1 MKLKN
6 LGKLEAQWYVLLVAL
21 LAYTALYFASR
32 ELFGSASH
40 FFWKA
45 FKDILPIMVV
55 VFGLIFVSNIFMKA
69 EIIAKYL
76 GKSSKLK
83 GWSVAI
89 LGGIAS
95 SGPIYMWF
103 PLLAD
108 LKEKGAKNSF
118 IVAFLYTRSIKIP
131 LMPLMLHYFTWPFVV
146 VLTVYTIIFS
156 IVNGL
161 VFEKI
166 MNSRKEVG
174 GL

>member
-6 LGKLEAQWYVLLVAL
+6 IGKLDAQWYVLSVAL
-21 LAYTALYFASR
+21 LAYVVLYVADR
-32 ELFGSASH
+32 ELFGSTLR

-45 FKDILPIMVV
+45 LKDIIPIMVV
-55 VFGLIFVSNIFMKA
+55 VFGLIFVSNIFIKA
-69 EIIAKYL
+69 ETIVKYL

-89 LGGIAS
+89 IGGIIS

-108 LKEKGAKNSF
+108 LKEKGARDSL

-131 LMPLMLHYFTWPFVV
+131 LMPLMLHYFSLPFIV
-146 VLTVYTIIFS
+146 VLTLYTIVFS
-156 IVNGL
+156 VINGL

-166 MNSRKEVG
+166 MSSRKEVN
-174 GL
+174 LS